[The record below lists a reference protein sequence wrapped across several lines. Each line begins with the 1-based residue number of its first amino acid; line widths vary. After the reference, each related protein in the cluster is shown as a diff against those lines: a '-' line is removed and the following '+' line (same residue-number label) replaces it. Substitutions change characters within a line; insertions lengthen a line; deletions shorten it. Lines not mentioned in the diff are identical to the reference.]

1 MENEK
6 MFLRVKS
13 INDRRILCG
22 ILAENGYIVSFGQHR
37 VPGKKSNDYGV
48 FIEDRKGST
57 ANEG

>member
-6 MFLRVKS
+6 MFLRVKN

-22 ILAENGYIVSFGQHR
+22 ILADNGYTVSFGQR
-37 VPGKKSNDYGV
+37 SVPGKKSNDYGV

-57 ANEG
+57 KNES